1 MSHTIASVLFFSLYF
16 WMKYIYANK
25 FQPGY
30 NLIHL
35 DYIRLFFLYIKDKDQ
50 RFIKLFGFT
59 RQIYLYFISVTAPF
73 QLFAGLK

>member
-25 FQPGY
+25 FQTGY

-35 DYIRLFFLYIKDKDQ
+35 DYIRLFFPYIKDKDQ

>member
-1 MSHTIASVLFFSLYF
+1 MSHAITSVLFCSLYI

-25 FQPGY
+25 FQTGY
-30 NLIHL
+30 NLTNL

-73 QLFAGLK
+73 QLFASLE

>member
-1 MSHTIASVLFFSLYF
+1 MSHAITSVLFCSLYI

-25 FQPGY
+25 FQTGY
-30 NLIHL
+30 NLTNL

-59 RQIYLYFISVTAPF
+59 RQIYLYFITATASSSV
-73 QLFAGLK
+73 